1 MSSNSSD
8 INIKVTLDEN
18 KVPESIHWHAGD
30 SNIPHVNK
38 TKAMMLA
45 LWDDKDKSSLK
56 IDLWTKE
63 MTVDEMYIFFHQ
75 TLLSMGETVKRA
87 TGDDQVAKDL
97 REFADAFGKRHN
109 LF

>member
-75 TLLSMGETVKRA
+75 KLLSMGETVKRA